1 MEPQSPVQL
10 ASGDSALQDDFAKA
24 KEMAVSMIAGAL
36 GVQSPEELNGIRANI
51 VWRLSEEDAKP
62 PVSRECE
69 ERLLLEKQILVALH
83 NQLLCEE
90 ATRSAASDGFAKA
103 KQEEDRARSACEIAA
118 EELHQHQSEH
128 GC

>member
-36 GVQSPEELNGIRANI
+36 GAQNPEELNRIRANI
-51 VWRLSEEDAKP
+51 VWRLSEEEAKP
-62 PVSRECE
+62 PVIRECE
-69 ERLLLEKQILVALH
+69 ERLLLEKQLLVALH
-83 NQLLCEE
+83 HQLLCEE
-90 ATRSAASDGFAKA
+90 ATKGATADGFAKA
-103 KQEEDRARSACEIAA
+103 KQEEGRAREACEVAA

-128 GC
+128 RC